1 VENGN
6 LYQPY
11 EILNETGLSA
21 LTWESEGVYVF
32 RATVIDPE
40 YRLVLACFLFDG
52 MSMTDQND
60 ETNYP

>member
-1 VENGN
+1 MENGN

-40 YRLVLACFLFDG
+40 YRLVPHMFSFSWHVYDG
-52 MSMTDQND
+52 SK
-60 ETNYP
+60 